1 HEPMNI
7 EARENM
13 ALASVMA
20 GVAFSQT
27 GTSAAHAFSY
37 YLTSNYDVPHGE
49 ACAFTMDIWYVVNAN
64 LDSRLEEHEKMIGFS
79 DAEALSERLNG
90 LKKELG
96 LALTFDDLGID
107 RSAMETIVER
117 GFEAANMKN
126 NIAQPD
132 KGEVL
137 QFLSV
142 KKVWYNDLKNG
153 KGMKMAEK
161 KYIRVVGAVI
171 MNDDDEI
178 LCAQRPEGK
187 NLALKWEFR
196 GGKAE
201 QGETETGAL
210 VRDPDE
216 EMEGRINV
224 LDKITTTV
232 YEYDFG
238 IVELTTYYAKILSGE
253 IKMLE
258 HVDMKW
264 MNRENIDALD
274 WAPADIPAIELIQNY
289 KEL

>member
-1 HEPMNI
+1 
-7 EARENM
+7 
-13 ALASVMA
+13 
-20 GVAFSQT
+20 
-27 GTSAAHAFSY
+27 
-37 YLTSNYDVPHGE
+37 
-49 ACAFTMDIWYVVNAN
+49 
-64 LDSRLEEHEKMIGFS
+64 
-79 DAEALSERLNG
+79 
-90 LKKELG
+90 
-96 LALTFDDLGID
+96 
-107 RSAMETIVER
+107 
-117 GFEAANMKN
+117 
-126 NIAQPD
+126 
-132 KGEVL
+132 
-137 QFLSV
+137 
-142 KKVWYNDLKNG
+142 
-153 KGMKMAEK
+153 MAEK

-187 NLALKWEFR
+187 NLALKWEFP
-196 GGKAE
+196 GGKVE
-201 QGETETGAL
+201 KGETETGAL
-210 VRDPDE
+210 VRELDE
-216 EMEGRINV
+216 EMECRIDV